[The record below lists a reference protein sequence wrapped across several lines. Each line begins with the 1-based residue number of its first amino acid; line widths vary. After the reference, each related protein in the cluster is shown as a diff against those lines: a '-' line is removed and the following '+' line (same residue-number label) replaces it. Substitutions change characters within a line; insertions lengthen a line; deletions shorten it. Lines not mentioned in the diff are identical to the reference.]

1 VFGIGW
7 TEFIVIALILL
18 VFVGP
23 KHLPGLL
30 RKLGRITAELR
41 SASRELRN
49 QIDIEVDDL
58 QSPAQIVDDVKQA
71 AIDSVNAEYEGVR
84 EADAELRRELE
95 QLADPYVDA
104 GEPAAPK
111 ATGTGDGETANERG
125 ATGQGEGEP

>member
-1 VFGIGW
+1 MFGIGW

-49 QIDIEVDDL
+49 QINIEVDDL
-58 QSPAQIVDDVKQA
+58 ESPAQIARDVKQA

-95 QLADPYVDA
+95 QLADPYGDT
-104 GEPAAPK
+104 AAP
-111 ATGTGDGETANERG
+111 AVESTGTADEATASPRG
-125 ATGQGEGEP
+125 TTEPGEGER

>member
-1 VFGIGW
+1 MFGIGW

-49 QIDIEVDDL
+49 QISIEVDDIE
-58 QSPAQIVDDVKQA
+58 SPSQIAREVGQA
-71 AIDSVNAEYEGVR
+71 ALDSVAAEYDSVR

-95 QLADPYVDA
+95 RMADPYDT
-104 GEPAAPK
+104 AAP
-111 ATGTGDGETANERG
+111 ALANGDQAAN
-125 ATGQGEGEP
+125 AEGEAATRDPAEEEQ

>member
-49 QIDIEVDDL
+49 QISVEVEDFE
-58 QSPAQIVDDVKQA
+58 SPSQLVRDAGREALDR
-71 AIDSVNAEYEGVR
+71 VNQEYAGVR

-95 QLADPYVDA
+95 QLADPYADAADAEPDEAELESSKVAPPPADKKA
-104 GEPAAPK
+104 GEP
-111 ATGTGDGETANERG
+111 
-125 ATGQGEGEP
+125 